1 MVLIR
6 NMRTVDLDFF
16 VNVVIVRNVTSLFHD
31 LKRYYERLEKFECW
45 SQQLRSEKVRQ
56 NAENVGR
63 VNEQPGRRRRQNN
76 SAGNAPALTLF
87 IGRPNVAGENL
98 AGRGVPWTAYQSL
111 RRCL

>member
-1 MVLIR
+1 MVRGKIEER
-6 NMRTVDLDFF
+6 AERIEDLNDAG
-16 VNVVIVRNVTSLFHD
+16 RGS
-31 LKRYYERLEKFECW
+31 C
-45 SQQLRSEKVRQ
+45 EKVRQ

>member
-1 MVLIR
+1 M
-6 NMRTVDLDFF
+6 
-16 VNVVIVRNVTSLFHD
+16 
-31 LKRYYERLEKFECW
+31 
-45 SQQLRSEKVRQ
+45 RQ

-98 AGRGVPWTAYQSL
+98 AGRGGPRINLSAAVFDL
-111 RRCL
+111 RK